1 MSRSQPSS
9 RRIADPAAAASRT
22 STAPT
27 TITWDDID
35 LATRRRLQIMAATS
49 EIICK
54 KGVDGARLKDIVDE
68 AGVSLGMLQHY
79 FRHREA
85 LIVETIGSLL
95 ELTLATW
102 RVVSAREP
110 DPVRRLFAL
119 LRFQVAGW
127 APFQKRW
134 SFWVEFWS
142 AAGRHEALRTQA
154 KDVYRAWTEPFAET
168 IEQGV
173 AAGAFHPVASP
184 DALIVRLMCVSD
196 GAAIRVLY
204 DPDTLDADGMFSL
217 LIELAC
223 TDLGIAD
230 EVRDRALA
238 ELPQVISVRYPDD
251 SPAGE
256 EVDWTPILDTLI
268 DRSQRASRD

>member
-1 MSRSQPSS
+1 MSRSN
-9 RRIADPAAAASRT
+9 PAKEEL
-22 STAPT
+22 
-27 TITWDDID
+27 D

-49 EIICK
+49 EVICRQ
-54 KGVDGARLKDIVDE
+54 GVDGARLKDIADE

-85 LIVETIGSLL
+85 LIVETIKALL

-102 RVVSAREP
+102 RVVSSREP

-127 APFQKRW
+127 APFHKRW

-142 AAGRHEALRTQA
+142 AAGRHEALRAQA
-154 KDVYRAWTEPFAET
+154 QDVYREWTEPFRET

-173 AAGAFHPVASP
+173 AAGAFRPDSSP

-204 DPDTLDADGMFSL
+204 DPETLDAEGMFAL
-217 LIELAC
+217 LVDLAA
-223 TDLGIAD
+223 TGLGIDPA
-230 EVRDRALA
+230 VRDQALA
-238 ELPQVISVRYPDD
+238 ELPRVISVHYPSEPPPTD
-251 SPAGE
+251 GL
-256 EVDWTPILDTLI
+256 DWTPILDTL
-268 DRSQRASRD
+268 RD